1 VGYTRY
7 WTIKNELDDSKFI
20 EFKDICSRIIELLNI
35 PLDNIIIDTRNHFV
49 RFNGVGDN
57 AHETF
62 VFSKNIGF
70 NFCKTQRKPYDAVV
84 CACLAT
90 AIEIFGSNINVSSD
104 GNNNDDEIINL
115 VKSLIRNKKLS
126 NIL

>member
-1 VGYTRY
+1 MGYTRY

-20 EFKDICSRIIELLNI
+20 KFKDICSRVIELLNI
-35 PLDNIIIDTRNHFV
+35 PLDDIIIDDSVV
-49 RFNGVGDN
+49 RFNGIGDN

-90 AIEIFGSNINVSSD
+90 AIEIFGSDINVSSD

-115 VKSLIRNKKLS
+115 VKSLIRDRKLN

>member
-1 VGYTRY
+1 MGYTRY
-7 WTIKNELDDSKFI
+7 WNIKNDLDDCRFLKFK
-20 EFKDICSRIIELLNI
+20 EICNQIVELFDI
-35 PLDNIIIDTRNHFV
+35 PLDDIIIDDSVV

-62 VFSKNIGF
+62 LFSKKSGF

-84 CACLAT
+84 CACLLT
-90 AIEIFGSNINVSSD
+90 AMDVFGNDISFLSD
-104 GNNNDDEIINL
+104 GDNDDEKIKENI
-115 VKSLIRNKKLS
+115 KWLIRDRKLN